1 MSDDDDEGGLPFPMD
16 EDDDNDEGQDDFV
29 SPSQRALELH
39 YRENA
44 VEGEDNTFHAQRLRP
59 PAAAPARPRRDE
71 QHEAVERDQL
81 IPFQRPEQ
89 DPREM
94 PVQYV
99 VTDKVAFYGNVS
111 LVLLLYARA
120 TTGAV
125 PPVLYD
131 TERGAL

>member
-1 MSDDDDEGGLPFPMD
+1 MSDDDDGDGLHFPMD
-16 EDDDNDEGQDDFV
+16 EDDDDDNEDLV
-29 SPSQRALELH
+29 PRNQRALELH
-39 YRENA
+39 WRENA

-59 PAAAPARPRRDE
+59 SVPAPIRPPRDE